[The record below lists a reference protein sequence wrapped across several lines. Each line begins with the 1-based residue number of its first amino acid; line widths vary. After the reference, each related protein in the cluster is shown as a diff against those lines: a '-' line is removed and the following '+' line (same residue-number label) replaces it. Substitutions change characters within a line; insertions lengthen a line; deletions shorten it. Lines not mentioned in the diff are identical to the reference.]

1 MPLWYNF
8 MLRIFPPSPSY
19 MCFYLNATASSQIL
33 LGDSLVLLSIVI
45 FVLFLSEVLPF
56 FLPQLKCCLTL
67 NLPPG
72 LIWLF
77 TLNNGNKSKG
87 KCFSHW
93 AGTMFF
99 WYENSFPLFLKQ
111 SFDFLGFPFMTF
123 RRKGNC
129 CWIRDAWDFCF
140 ILYFSNIWT
149 LLQDG
154 TN

>member
-1 MPLWYNF
+1 MPSWCNA
-8 MLRIFPPSPSY
+8 MVRICLQSPREIY
-19 MCFYLNATASSQIL
+19 FYLNANANSQIPPR
-33 LGDSLVLLSIVI
+33 LSSAKYFEIG
-45 FVLFLSEVLPF
+45 PF
-56 FLPQLKCCLTL
+56 FKWSVAFFALLTS
-67 NLPPG
+67 NLPLG

-77 TLNNGNKSKG
+77 TLNSGNKSKG

-99 WYENSFPLFLKQ
+99 WYERSFPLFLKQ

-140 ILYFSNIWT
+140 ILYFLNIWT

>member
-1 MPLWYNF
+1 MEVLF
-8 MLRIFPPSPSY
+8 VEFIFLSEHAFVIQFHVKDLPAWPKCY
-19 MCFYLNATASSQIL
+19 CSQIPL
-33 LGDSLVLLSIVI
+33 RNCLVLFSILTY
-45 FVLFLSEVLPF
+45 VLFSSEVLPF
-56 FLPQLKCCLTL
+56 FALLTL
-67 NLPPG
+67 NLPLG

-99 WYENSFPLFLKQ
+99 WYEHSFPLFLKQ

-140 ILYFSNIWT
+140 ILYFLNIWT